1 MVNVYLLCAEFFPV
15 HSAGSG
21 GPVVL
26 RPVFFLLVFAL
37 FPILSTSFRANSAE
51 RKIQASEF
59 GKTREGETI
68 YRYVLANDHGLE
80 AVIISYGAAIES
92 LKTPDRKGKLSDIVL
107 GYDTL
112 EGYETDKSFFGAT
125 IGRYGNRIAAGQ
137 FTLDGTVCHLPTNDG
152 PNCLHGGTRGF
163 NKRVWHGVDSSRADA
178 QILEMTYT
186 SQDGEEG
193 FPGTLKVKVTFTL
206 PNKSDELRIDYLAIT
221 DKDTVV
227 NLTNHSYFNLSGVP
241 NQEIVDHQLL
251 LYASKFTPV
260 DSTLIPTG
268 ELRSVAGG
276 PFDFEKSTA
285 IGARINQD
293 NDQLKFGKGYDHNWV
308 LDKAPRGELQPAA
321 EVYEPTSG
329 RVLQVLTTQPGIQ
342 FYSGNF
348 LDGTV
353 RGKGGVLYAHR
364 TGLCLE
370 AQHFPDSP
378 NHANFPS
385 TELKPGQTYHSTT
398 VLRFSTRD

>member
-125 IGRYGNRIAAGQ
+125 IGRYGNHSRRSIHARWNS
-137 FTLDGTVCHLPTNDG
+137 LPFANERR
-152 PNCLHGGTRGF
+152 PEL
-163 NKRVWHGVDSSRADA
+163 SSR
-178 QILEMTYT
+178 
-186 SQDGEEG
+186 
-193 FPGTLKVKVTFTL
+193 
-206 PNKSDELRIDYLAIT
+206 R
-221 DKDTVV
+221 
-227 NLTNHSYFNLSGVP
+227 H
-241 NQEIVDHQLL
+241 
-251 LYASKFTPV
+251 
-260 DSTLIPTG
+260 
-268 ELRSVAGG
+268 
-276 PFDFEKSTA
+276 
-285 IGARINQD
+285 AR
-293 NDQLKFGKGYDHNWV
+293 
-308 LDKAPRGELQPAA
+308 LQ
-321 EVYEPTSG
+321 
-329 RVLQVLTTQPGIQ
+329 
-342 FYSGNF
+342 
-348 LDGTV
+348 
-353 RGKGGVLYAHR
+353 
-364 TGLCLE
+364 
-370 AQHFPDSP
+370 
-378 NHANFPS
+378 
-385 TELKPGQTYHSTT
+385 
-398 VLRFSTRD
+398 